1 MKTTLMRRSP
11 FLTSTPID
19 PDSVFSQMDSLF
31 HDLFGPVTK
40 NESSLSLFEQAAYP
54 RLDIRDEANQF
65 VVEVEVPGLAKED
78 VKVEVNNNVLIVRG
92 DKRKEVEEKQGT
104 YIRREL
110 KRSSFSRQVCALNE
124 NCDVDK
130 IGASF
135 KDGMLTITIPKKA
148 VEPPKDT
155 VRQITIA

>member
-1 MKTTLMRRSP
+1 MKNALIRRSP
-11 FLTSTPID
+11 FLTSTLD
-19 PDSVFSQMDSLF
+19 PDSMFSQMDSLF
-31 HDLFGPVTK
+31 HDLFGPITEK
-40 NESSLSLFEQAAYP
+40 ESSLSLFEQAAYP
-54 RLDIRDEANQF
+54 RLDIRDEPNQF
-65 VVEVEVPGLAKED
+65 VVDVEVPGLSKED

-124 NCDVDK
+124 NCDVEN

-135 KDGMLTITIPKKA
+135 KDGMLTVTIPKKA
-148 VEPPKDT
+148 LEPPKQE
-155 VRQITIA
+155 VKQITVK